1 MEIYLDNAATTV
13 TDSKVADLVYKVMT
27 KDFGNPSS
35 KHGKG
40 LDAERYIKNARQI
53 ISSSLKVKPEEI
65 FFTSGGT
72 ESNNMALRGAAVA
85 NRRAGKHIISTVYE
99 HASVYNPLLE
109 LKDEGFEV
117 DFCPVDEM
125 GRIKLDELLDMI
137 RDDTILISFMAV
149 NNEIGSVNDIAA
161 ICEAVRNKKKNIL
174 IHVDAIQAY
183 GKYRLYP
190 AKWGVDLLTVSG
202 HKIHAPK
209 GSGFIYIKKGT
220 RIRPLILGGGQQND
234 YRSGTE
240 NVPAIAGLGL
250 ACELIYEGFEEKR
263 ERLYALKEKLAK
275 ELLKIEGTVING
287 YDTAE
292 DVHLTAPHILSV
304 SFEGTRS
311 EVMLHALEESGVYV
325 SSGSAC
331 SSNHPKI
338 SGTLKAI
345 GVKRELLDNTIRFS
359 FSYGTTQDETEKAV
373 IAVKEALN
381 KYGRRVRR

>member
-13 TDSKVADLVYKVMT
+13 TNSQVADLVYKVMT

-35 KHGKG
+35 KHNKG
-40 LDAERYIKNARQI
+40 LDAEKYIKNARQI
-53 ISSSLKVKPEEI
+53 ISSSLKVRPEEI

-72 ESNNMALRGAAVA
+72 ESNNMALRGAALA
-85 NRRAGKHIISTVYE
+85 NQRAGKHIISTVYE

-109 LKDEGFEV
+109 LKNEGFEV
-117 DFCPVDEM
+117 DFCPVDEL
-125 GRIKLDELLDMI
+125 GRIKTDELISMI
-137 RDDTILISFMAV
+137 REDTILVSFMAV

-161 ICEAVRNKKKNIL
+161 ICEAVKNKKKDVL

-190 AKWGVDLLTVSG
+190 AKWGVDLMTVSG

-209 GSGFIYIKKGT
+209 GSGFIYIKKAT
-220 RIRPLILGGGQQND
+220 KLRPMILGGGQQED

-250 ACELIYEGFEEKR
+250 ACELIYNDFEEKR
-263 ERLYALKEKLAK
+263 ERLYKLKSKLAD
-275 ELLKIEGTVING
+275 ELLKIDGTVING
-287 YDTAE
+287 YNADE

-304 SFEGTRS
+304 SFPQMRS
-311 EVMLHALEESGVYV
+311 EVMLHALEEYGVYV

-345 GVKRELLDNTIRFS
+345 GVKKDLLDNTIRFS
-359 FSYGTTQDETEKAV
+359 FSYETVEDDINTAVKAV
-373 IAVKEALN
+373 NEALN